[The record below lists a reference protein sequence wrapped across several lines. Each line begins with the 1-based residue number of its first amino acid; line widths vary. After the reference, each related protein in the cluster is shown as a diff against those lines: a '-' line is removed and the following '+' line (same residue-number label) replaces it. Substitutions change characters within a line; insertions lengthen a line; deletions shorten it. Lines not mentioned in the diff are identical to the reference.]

1 MVDLPTATYVL
12 EGRTIPAGWGWRRLS
27 GETAGRQTG

>member
-12 EGRTIPAGWGWRRLS
+12 EGRSIPSGWVWRRFS
-27 GETAGRQTG
+27 GQVAGRHTG